1 MIIYNWTFYE
11 FDTIFWCFSENFIE
25 VMKFVGAAKEGDY
38 IHFPLIITC
47 NFSLQGNVKT
57 LTEVFQQGI
66 DVNLT
71 VPRDL

>member
-38 IHFPLIITC
+38 IHFRWLSRVI
-47 NFSLQGNVKT
+47 FLYKAMWK
-57 LTEVFQQGI
+57 L
-66 DVNLT
+66 
-71 VPRDL
+71 